1 MGFIIVFILFD
12 IDNLLSDKVDTRTFR
27 NYCIIFIGAL
37 SLSLY
42 WYYQATEN
50 IQSFGAKEITSPV
63 KAVIWW
69 FVPVYF
75 FWKPYTIAQQL
86 WKVSNPKTN
95 LIGGT
100 EWKNSPNS
108 KIIKVWSILAVVSFL
123 VP

>member
-27 NYCIIFIGAL
+27 IYWIIFIGAL

-69 FVPVYF
+69 FVPV
-75 FWKPYTIAQQL
+75 
-86 WKVSNPKTN
+86 
-95 LIGGT
+95 
-100 EWKNSPNS
+100 
-108 KIIKVWSILAVVSFL
+108 
-123 VP
+123 

>member
-1 MGFIIVFILFD
+1 
-12 IDNLLSDKVDTRTFR
+12 
-27 NYCIIFIGAL
+27 GAL

-75 FWKPYTIAQQL
+75 FWKPYIITQQL

-95 LIGGT
+95 LIVGT